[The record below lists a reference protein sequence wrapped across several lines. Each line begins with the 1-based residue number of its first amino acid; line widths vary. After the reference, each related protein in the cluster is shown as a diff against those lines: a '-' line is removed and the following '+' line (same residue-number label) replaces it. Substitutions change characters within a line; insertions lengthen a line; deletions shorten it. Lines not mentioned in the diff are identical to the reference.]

1 MGKFMA
7 TNIDKSPILPED
19 EMAEEPI
26 EIEIVDPEA
35 VRIGVGPVEIEIE
48 PEEETADDFNANLAE
63 YLDEGY
69 MQQLASE
76 LLESYGDDLASRK
89 DWETTIQEGMDLLGL
104 KIEERS
110 EPWEG
115 ACGITHPM
123 LTEAVVRYQ
132 AEMIMETVPA
142 QGPVKTQVLGK
153 ETKDKLEAA
162 ERVEND
168 MNYRLMNEMSEW
180 RTEQE
185 RLFWSQP
192 LMGSAFKKVY
202 YDPSL
207 GRQVSWFVPAEDIIV
222 NYGATS
228 LNSAER
234 ITHRMRKNKNE
245 IRKLQVAGFYRD
257 VDLGD
262 PPRDVTN
269 LQKKKN
275 EIEGLDAINDSRHRL
290 LEVHTYLDLEGYEDE
305 EDGEPTGIALP
316 YVVTINEGNNE
327 ILSIRRNW
335 REDDELKQSRMHFVH
350 YPYITGFGFYG
361 FGLLHLIGGHARGA
375 TSLLRQLVDAGTLA
389 NLPGG
394 LKSRGLR
401 IIGDDTPISPGEF
414 RDVDV
419 PGGSIRDNILPLPY
433 KEPSQ
438 TLYTLLG
445 TIVEEGRRFA
455 SISDMKVSDMS
466 SQAPVGTTLAILER
480 TLKVMSAVQARVH
493 YAMKEEFKLLAAIIR
508 DFTPEE
514 YDYEVD
520 DAPRAVKQSDYDQ
533 TDIIPVSD
541 PNASTMSQRIVQY
554 QAALQLA
561 QGAPQIYDL
570 PALHKQMLMTLNIKN
585 VDKLIPSEEDIKPK
599 DPVAENMALMVS
611 KPVKAF
617 NYQDHEA
624 HIKTHM
630 AMLQDPKI
638 METAGQS
645 PLFQQVMA
653 AAQAH
658 IAEHIAFAYRQKI
671 EEMIGAPLPEED
683 ENLPEDIEF
692 QVSKLIA
699 AAAEKLLAQN
709 QQEAQ
714 QAQNQQAMQDPVI
727 QQAMKELE
735 LKEQEIQRKAQ
746 KDQADLQ
753 LKSQDMQL
761 KDERERERIAAQR
774 EATNTNAQLRAA
786 EVAATLQ
793 SKELVEG
800 AKIGAEVVK
809 NARTSIP
816 KQGN

>member
-1 MGKFMA
+1 MSIEKM
-7 TNIDKSPILPED
+7 LPEVTD
-19 EMAEEPI
+19 AEPI
-26 EIEIVDPEA
+26 EIEIENPDSVT
-35 VRIGVGPVEIEIE
+35 IGVGPVEIILE
-48 PEEETADDFNANLAE
+48 PDSETEENEFDDNLAE

-69 MQQLASE
+69 MQSLASE
-76 LLESYGDDLASRK
+76 LIGDYTEDLNSRK

-104 KIEERS
+104 KVEERS

-123 LTEAVVRYQ
+123 LTESVVRYQ

-142 QGPVKTQVLGK
+142 SGPVRTKVLGK
-153 ETKDKLEAA
+153 ETPEKVEAA
-162 ERVEND
+162 QRVEDD
-168 MNYRLMNEMSEW
+168 MNYRMMEEMPEW

-185 RLFWSQP
+185 RLYWSQP

-207 GRQVSWFVPAEDIIV
+207 GRQVSMFIPADDLIV
-222 NYGATS
+222 SYGETS
-228 LNSAER
+228 LQSAQR

-245 IRKLQVAGFYRD
+245 IRKLQVSDFYRD
-257 VDLGD
+257 IDLGD
-262 PPRDVTN
+262 PPRDVAN
-269 LQKKKN
+269 LQKKRN
-275 EIEGLDAINDSRHRL
+275 ELTGIDSINDTRYRL
-290 LEVHTYLDLEGYEDE
+290 LEIHTYLDLEGYEDE
-305 EDGEPTGIALP
+305 KDGEKTGIALP
-316 YVVTINEGNNE
+316 YVVTINEGNQE
-327 ILSIRRNW
+327 ILAIRRNW
-335 REDDELKQSRMHFVH
+335 REDDPLKQARMHFVH

-438 TLYTLLG
+438 TLLTLLG

-455 SISDMKVSDMS
+455 AISDMKVSDMS

-493 YAMKEEFKLLAAIIR
+493 YAMKEEFKLLASIIR

-514 YDYEVD
+514 YDYDVD
-520 DAPRAVKQSDYDQ
+520 DAPRLVKQSDYDN

-541 PNASTMSQRIVQY
+541 PNAATMSQRIVQY

-570 PALHKQMLMTLNIKN
+570 PELHRQMLNTLNIKN
-585 VDKLIPSEEDIKPK
+585 VDKLVPTTDDLKPK
-599 DPVAENMALMVS
+599 DPVSENMALMVG

-617 NYQDHEA
+617 GYQDHEA

-638 METAGQS
+638 QQTAGQS
-645 PLFQQVMA
+645 PMFQQMMT

-658 IAEHIAFAYRQKI
+658 IAEHIGFAYKQHI
-671 EEMIGAPLPEED
+671 EEQIGAPLPSDD
-683 ENLPEDIEF
+683 EQLPEDIEY

-699 AAAEKLLAQN
+699 AAAERLLQTN
-709 QQEAQ
+709 QSEAQ
-714 QAQNQQAMQDPVI
+714 QQQNAQAQQDPIV

-746 KDQADLQ
+746 KDQADIA
-753 LKSQDMQL
+753 LKAEDMKL
-761 KDERERERIAAQR
+761 KDARERERIQTQAETAAMAAQ
-774 EATNTNAQLRAA
+774 AKMADTKANLD
-786 EVAATLQ
+786 
-793 SKELVEG
+793 SKGLLAG
-800 AKIGAEVVK
+800 LKLGAEAVNGRNGLSNQTTK
-809 NARTSIP
+809 R
-816 KQGN
+816 GNRES

>member
-1 MGKFMA
+1 MSIEKM
-7 TNIDKSPILPED
+7 LPEVTD
-19 EMAEEPI
+19 AEPI
-26 EIEIVDPEA
+26 EIEIENPDSVT
-35 VRIGVGPVEIEIE
+35 IGVGPVEIILE
-48 PEEETADDFNANLAE
+48 PDSETEENEFDDNLAE

-69 MQQLASE
+69 MQSLASE
-76 LLESYGDDLASRK
+76 LIGDYTEDLNSRK

-104 KIEERS
+104 KVEERS

-123 LTEAVVRYQ
+123 LTESVVRYQ

-142 QGPVKTQVLGK
+142 SGPVRTKVLGK
-153 ETKDKLEAA
+153 ETPEKVEAA
-162 ERVEND
+162 RRVEDD
-168 MNYRLMNEMSEW
+168 MNYRMMEEMPEW

-185 RLFWSQP
+185 RLYWSQP

-207 GRQVSWFVPAEDIIV
+207 GRQVSMFIPADDLIV
-222 NYGATS
+222 SYGETS
-228 LNSAER
+228 LQSAQR

-245 IRKLQVAGFYRD
+245 IRKLQVSDFYRD
-257 VDLGD
+257 IDLGD
-262 PPRDVTN
+262 PPRDVAN
-269 LQKKKN
+269 LQKKRN
-275 EIEGLDAINDSRHRL
+275 ELTGIDSINDTRYRL
-290 LEVHTYLDLEGYEDE
+290 LEIHTYLDLEGYEDE
-305 EDGEPTGIALP
+305 KDGEKTGIALP
-316 YVVTINEGNNE
+316 YVVTINEGNQE
-327 ILSIRRNW
+327 ILAIRRNW
-335 REDDELKQSRMHFVH
+335 REDDPLKQARMHFVH

-438 TLYTLLG
+438 TLLTLLG

-455 SISDMKVSDMS
+455 AISDMKVSDMS

-493 YAMKEEFKLLAAIIR
+493 YAMKEEFKLLASIIR

-514 YDYEVD
+514 YDYDVD
-520 DAPRAVKQSDYDQ
+520 DAPRLVKQSDYDN

-541 PNASTMSQRIVQY
+541 PNAATMSQRIVQY

-570 PALHKQMLMTLNIKN
+570 PELHRQMLNTLNIKN
-585 VDKLIPSEEDIKPK
+585 VDKLVPTTDDLKPK
-599 DPVAENMALMVS
+599 DPVSENMALMVG

-617 NYQDHEA
+617 GYQDHEA

-638 METAGQS
+638 QQTAGQS
-645 PLFQQVMA
+645 PMFQQMMT

-658 IAEHIAFAYRQKI
+658 IAEHIGFAYKQHI
-671 EEMIGAPLPEED
+671 EEQIGAPLPSDD
-683 ENLPEDIEF
+683 EQLPEDIEY

-699 AAAEKLLAQN
+699 AAAERLLQTN
-709 QQEAQ
+709 QSEAQ
-714 QAQNQQAMQDPVI
+714 QQQNAQAQQDPIV

-746 KDQADLQ
+746 KDQADIA
-753 LKSQDMQL
+753 LKAEDMKL
-761 KDERERERIAAQR
+761 KDARERERIQTQAETAAMAAQ
-774 EATNTNAQLRAA
+774 AKMADTKANLD
-786 EVAATLQ
+786 
-793 SKELVEG
+793 SKGLLAG
-800 AKIGAEVVK
+800 LKLGAEAVNGRNGLSNQTTK
-809 NARTSIP
+809 RRNRES
-816 KQGN
+816 

>member
-1 MGKFMA
+1 MA
-7 TNIDKSPILPED
+7 TNFEKTPIFPEQED
-19 EMAEEPI
+19 AEPI
-26 EIEIVDPEA
+26 EIEIEDPES
-35 VRIGVGPVEIEIE
+35 VKIGIGSMEIEIE
-48 PEEETADDFNANLAE
+48 PDEESDDDFDANLAE
-63 YLDEGY
+63 YLDESY
-69 MQQLASE
+69 MQSLASE
-76 LLESYGDDLASRK
+76 LIGEYNDDLNSRK

-104 KIEERS
+104 KVEEKS

-168 MNYRLMNEMSEW
+168 MNYRLMNEMPEW

-185 RLFWSQP
+185 RLYWSQP

-202 YDPSL
+202 YDPGL
-207 GRQVSWFVPAEDIIV
+207 GRQTSVFVTADDIVVS
-222 NYGATS
+222 YGATS
-228 LNSAER
+228 LQSAER

-245 IRKLQVAGFYRD
+245 IRKLQVSGFYRD
-257 VDLGD
+257 IDLGD
-262 PPRDVTN
+262 PPRDVAN
-269 LQKKKN
+269 LQKKRN
-275 EIEGLDAINDSRHRL
+275 ELTGIDALNDTRYRL
-290 LEVHTYLDLEGYEDE
+290 LEMHCFLDLKGYEDE
-305 EDGEPTGIALP
+305 DDGEQTGIALP
-316 YVVTINEGNNE
+316 YVVTVNESTND
-327 ILSIRRNW
+327 ILAIRRNW
-335 REDDELKQSRMHFVH
+335 REDDELKQARMHFVH

-401 IIGDDTPISPGEF
+401 IIGDDTPIAPGEF

-419 PGGSIRDNILPLPY
+419 PGGAIRDNILPLPY

-438 TLYTLLG
+438 TLSALLNA
-445 TIVEEGRRFA
+445 IVEEGRRFA
-455 SISDMKVSDMS
+455 SISDLKVSDMS

-493 YAMKEEFKLLAAIIR
+493 YAMKEEFKLLSAIIR

-520 DAPRAVKQSDYDQ
+520 DAPRQVKQSDYDQ

-570 PALHKQMLMTLNIKN
+570 PALHRQMLMTLNIKN
-585 VDKLIPSEEDIKPK
+585 ADKLVPTGDDIKPA
-599 DPVAENMALMVS
+599 DPVSENMSLMVG

-617 NYQDHEA
+617 SYQDHEA
-624 HIKTHM
+624 HIQTHM
-630 AMLQDPKI
+630 AMLQDPKMQQI
-638 METAGQS
+638 AGQS
-645 PLFQQVMA
+645 PLYAQMMTS
-653 AAQAH
+653 AQAH
-658 IAEHIAFAYRQKI
+658 IAEHLGFAYRQKI
-671 EEMIGAPLPEED
+671 EEMIGAPLPVDSER
-683 ENLPEDIEF
+683 LPEDVEF

-699 AAAEKLLAQN
+699 AAAQKLLENNQAEVQQQQN
-709 QQEAQ
+709 EQTMQDPLVQQAMRELEIKEAEVQRKARKDEAELALKAQEAQ
-714 QAQNQQAMQDPVI
+714 M
-727 QQAMKELE
+727 
-735 LKEQEIQRKAQ
+735 R
-746 KDQADLQ
+746 
-753 LKSQDMQL
+753 
-761 KDERERERIAAQR
+761 DERERQRMQTQKQIAEGQAQTKFV
-774 EATNTNAQLRAA
+774 ETAT
-786 EVAATLQ
+786 TLK
-793 SKELVEG
+793 SKELIKG
-800 AKIGAEVVK
+800 AEIGAELL
-809 NARTSIP
+809 NARTRISD
-816 KQGN
+816 KKD

>member
-1 MGKFMA
+1 M
-7 TNIDKSPILPED
+7 TIDKIMPEITD
-19 EMAEEPI
+19 AEPLEI
-26 EIEIVDPEA
+26 EIENPDSVT
-35 VRIGVGPVEIEIE
+35 IGAGPVEIVLE
-48 PEEETADDFNANLAE
+48 PDKEAEESEFESNLAE
-63 YLDEGY
+63 VLDESY
-69 MQQLASE
+69 LYSLASE
-76 LLESYGDDLASRK
+76 LIGEYTEDLNSRK

-104 KIEERS
+104 KVEERS

-142 QGPVKTQVLGK
+142 SGPVRTKVIGK
-153 ETKDKLEAA
+153 ETPEKVDAA

-168 MNYRLMNEMSEW
+168 MNYRLMEEMPEW

-185 RLFWSQP
+185 RLYWSQP

-202 YDPSL
+202 YDPGL
-207 GRQVSWFVPAEDIIV
+207 GRQVAMFVPADDLIV
-222 NYGATS
+222 SYGETS
-228 LNSAER
+228 LQSAQR

-245 IRKLQVAGFYRD
+245 IRKLQVSGFYRD
-257 VDLGD
+257 IELGD
-262 PPRDVTN
+262 PPRDVAN
-269 LQKKKN
+269 LQKKRN
-275 EIEGLDAINDSRHRL
+275 ELTGIDSLNDTRYRL
-290 LEVHTYLDLEGYEDE
+290 LEIHTYLDLEGYEDE
-305 EDGEPTGIALP
+305 KDGEKTGIALP
-316 YVVTINEGNNE
+316 YVVTINEGNQE
-327 ILSIRRNW
+327 VLAIRRNW
-335 REDDELKQSRMHFVH
+335 REDDPLKQARMHFVH

-394 LKSRGLR
+394 LKARGLR

-438 TLYTLLG
+438 TLSALLG

-455 SISDMKVSDMS
+455 AISDMKVSDMS

-493 YAMKEEFKLLAAIIR
+493 YAMKEEFKLLSSIIR

-514 YDYEVD
+514 YDYDVE
-520 DAPRAVKQSDYDQ
+520 DAPRLVKQSDYDN

-541 PNASTMSQRIVQY
+541 PNAATMSQRIVQY

-570 PALHKQMLMTLNIKN
+570 PELHRQMLMTLNIKN
-585 VDKLIPSEEDIKPK
+585 VDKLIPTTDDLKPK
-599 DPVAENMALMVS
+599 DPVSENMALMVG

-617 NYQDHEA
+617 AYQDHEA
-624 HIKTHM
+624 HIQTHM
-630 AMLQDPKI
+630 TMMQDPKI
-638 METAGQS
+638 QQIAGQS
-645 PLFQQVMA
+645 PLYQQTMA

-658 IAEHIAFAYRQKI
+658 IAEHIGFAYKQHI
-671 EEMIGAPLPEED
+671 EEQIGAPLPSDEEQ
-683 ENLPEDIEF
+683 LPEDVEF

-699 AAAEKLLAQN
+699 AAAERLLQTNQSEVQQQQN
-709 QQEAQ
+709 EQAQ
-714 QAQNQQAMQDPVI
+714 QDPLI

-735 LKEQEIQRKAQ
+735 IKQQEIERKAQ
-746 KDQADLQ
+746 KDQADIA
-753 LKSQDMQL
+753 LKAQEMQL
-761 KDERERERIAAQR
+761 KDARERERIQTQVKTAEMAAQ
-774 EATNTNAQLRAA
+774 AKMADTKANLD
-786 EVAATLQ
+786 
-793 SKELVEG
+793 SKGLLAG
-800 AKIGAEVVK
+800 LKIGAEAV
-809 NARTSIP
+809 NGRTGVSP
-816 KQGN
+816 QKTEGRGNKS

>member
-1 MGKFMA
+1 M
-7 TNIDKSPILPED
+7 TIDKIMPEITD
-19 EMAEEPI
+19 AEPLEI
-26 EIEIVDPEA
+26 EIENPDSVT
-35 VRIGVGPVEIEIE
+35 IGAGPVEIVLE
-48 PEEETADDFNANLAE
+48 PDKEAEESEFESNLAE
-63 YLDEGY
+63 VLDESY
-69 MQQLASE
+69 LYSLASE
-76 LLESYGDDLASRK
+76 LIGEYTEDLNSRK

-104 KIEERS
+104 KVEERS

-142 QGPVKTQVLGK
+142 SGPVRTKVIGK
-153 ETKDKLEAA
+153 ETPEKVDAA

-168 MNYRLMNEMSEW
+168 MNYRLMEEMPEW

-185 RLFWSQP
+185 RLYWSQP

-202 YDPSL
+202 YDPGL
-207 GRQVSWFVPAEDIIV
+207 GRQVAMFVPADDLIV
-222 NYGATS
+222 SYGETS
-228 LNSAER
+228 LQSAQR

-245 IRKLQVAGFYRD
+245 IRKLQVSGFYRD
-257 VDLGD
+257 IDLGD
-262 PPRDVTN
+262 PPRDVAN
-269 LQKKKN
+269 LQKKRN
-275 EIEGLDAINDSRHRL
+275 ELTGIDSLNDTRYRL
-290 LEVHTYLDLEGYEDE
+290 LEIHTYLDLEGYEDE
-305 EDGEPTGIALP
+305 KDGEKTGIALP
-316 YVVTINEGNNE
+316 YVVTINEGNQE
-327 ILSIRRNW
+327 VLAIRRNW
-335 REDDELKQSRMHFVH
+335 REDDPLKQARMHFVH

-394 LKSRGLR
+394 LKARGLR

-438 TLYTLLG
+438 TLSALLG

-455 SISDMKVSDMS
+455 AISDMKVSDMS

-493 YAMKEEFKLLAAIIR
+493 YAMKEEFKLLSSIIR

-514 YDYEVD
+514 YDYDVE
-520 DAPRAVKQSDYDQ
+520 DAPRLVKQSDYDN

-541 PNASTMSQRIVQY
+541 PNAATMSQRIVQY

-570 PALHKQMLMTLNIKN
+570 PELHRQMLMTLNIKN
-585 VDKLIPSEEDIKPK
+585 VDKLIPTTDDLKPK
-599 DPVAENMALMVS
+599 DPVSENMALMVG

-617 NYQDHEA
+617 AYQDHEA
-624 HIKTHM
+624 HIQTHM
-630 AMLQDPKI
+630 TMMQDPKI
-638 METAGQS
+638 QQIAGQS
-645 PLFQQVMA
+645 PLYQQTMA

-658 IAEHIAFAYRQKI
+658 IAEHIGFAYKQHI
-671 EEMIGAPLPEED
+671 EEQIGAPLPSDEEQ
-683 ENLPEDIEF
+683 LPEDVEF

-699 AAAEKLLAQN
+699 AAAERLLQTNQSEVQQQQN
-709 QQEAQ
+709 EQAQ
-714 QAQNQQAMQDPVI
+714 QDPLI

-735 LKEQEIQRKAQ
+735 IKQQEIERKAQ
-746 KDQADLQ
+746 KDQADIA
-753 LKSQDMQL
+753 LKAQEMQL
-761 KDERERERIAAQR
+761 KDARERERIQTQVKTAEMAAQ
-774 EATNTNAQLRAA
+774 AKMADTKANLD
-786 EVAATLQ
+786 
-793 SKELVEG
+793 SKGLLAG
-800 AKIGAEVVK
+800 LKIGAEAV
-809 NARTSIP
+809 NGRTGVSP
-816 KQGN
+816 QKTEGRGNKS

>member
-1 MGKFMA
+1 MA
-7 TNIDKSPILPED
+7 TNIDKSPVLSED

-35 VRIGVGPVEIEIE
+35 VRIGIGPVEIEIE
-48 PEEETADDFNANLAE
+48 PEEETADDFGANLAE

-69 MQQLASE
+69 MQTLAAE
-76 LLESYGDDLASRK
+76 LLEAYGDDLNSRK

-202 YDPSL
+202 YDPSI
-207 GRQVSWFVPAEDIIV
+207 GRQVSWFVPAEDMIV

-228 LNSAER
+228 LSSAER
-234 ITHRMRKNKNE
+234 VTHRMRKNKNE

-275 EIEGLDAINDSRHRL
+275 EIEGLDAINDSRYRL
-290 LEVHTYLDLEGYEDE
+290 LEIHTYLDLEGYEDE
-305 EDGEPTGIALP
+305 DDGEPTGIALP

-335 REDDELKQSRMHFVH
+335 REEDELKQARMHFVH

-375 TSLLRQLVDAGTLA
+375 TSLLRQLVDAGTLS

-419 PGGSIRDNILPLPY
+419 PGGAIRDNILPLPY

-514 YDYEVD
+514 YDYEVE

-671 EEMIGAPLPEED
+671 EEMIGAPLPDED
-683 ENLPEDIEF
+683 EPMPEDVEF

-714 QAQNQQAMQDPVI
+714 QAQNQQAAQDPVI

-753 LKSQDMQL
+753 LRSQDMQL
-761 KDERERERIAAQR
+761 KDERERERIAAQK
-774 EATNTNAQLRAA
+774 EANALSAEMKAA
-786 EVAATLQ
+786 EIAATLQ
-793 SKELVEG
+793 SKELIEG

-809 NARTSIP
+809 NARTSVP
-816 KQGN
+816 K